1 MKPKKTITELMETF
15 LSIYLKDRKDVSIS
29 VRQLTELDPKYQVIF
44 TIKLTENDGMYSKIT
59 KAVDSTV
66 RHKLCKV
73 FNIKPKD
80 ISVLNTYNEYYDSN
94 YLLDNLQ

>member
-29 VRQLTELDPKYQVIF
+29 VKQSTELDPKYQVIF
-44 TIKLTENDGMYSKIT
+44 TIKLTENDGILGKIK

-66 RHKLCKV
+66 RLKLCKV

-80 ISVLNTYNEYYDSN
+80 ILVLNTYEDHYFVIHQS
-94 YLLDNLQ
+94 DNLQ

>member
-29 VRQLTELDPKYQVIF
+29 VKQSNELDPKYQVIF
-44 TIKLTENDGMYSKIT
+44 IIKLTENDGMYSKIT
-59 KAVDSTV
+59 KAVGSTV
-66 RHKLCKV
+66 KHKLCKV

-80 ISVLNTYNEYYDSN
+80 LSVLNSYKDYYDIIPN
-94 YLLDNLQ
+94 GF